1 MSEKRSRL
9 RIIYDILN
17 MIRNNNNSIKPT
29 PLLRY
34 SNLSSQ
40 SFSSYLGELME
51 KGFVEEK
58 LDRKGKKI
66 LVLTENGFNY
76 LQKYKAITK
85 FVQDF
90 NL

>member
-1 MSEKRSRL
+1 MIEKRNRL
-9 RIIYDILN
+9 KIIYDILN
-17 MIRNNNNSIKPT
+17 TIRNHNNSIKPT

-51 KGFVEEK
+51 KGFIEEGRDK
-58 LDRKGKKI
+58 KNRK
-66 LVLTENGFNY
+66 VMMLTEKGFDY
-76 LQKYKAITK
+76 LQKYKIMTK
-85 FVQDF
+85 FVEDF

>member
-1 MSEKRSRL
+1 MIEKRNRL
-9 RIIYDILN
+9 KIIYDILN
-17 MIRNNNNSIKPT
+17 MIRNHNNSIKPT

-51 KGFVEEK
+51 KGFVAESRDK
-58 LDRKGKKI
+58 KNRKF
-66 LVLTENGFNY
+66 LMLTEKGFNY
-76 LQKYKAITK
+76 LQKYKILTK
-85 FVQDF
+85 FVEDF

>member
-1 MSEKRSRL
+1 MAEKRNRL
-9 RIIYDILN
+9 KIIYDILN

-51 KGFVEEK
+51 KGFIVE
-58 LDRKGKKI
+58 DRDKKNRK
-66 LVLTENGFNY
+66 VLTLTEKGFNY
-76 LQKYKAITK
+76 LQKYKIMTK

-90 NL
+90 SL